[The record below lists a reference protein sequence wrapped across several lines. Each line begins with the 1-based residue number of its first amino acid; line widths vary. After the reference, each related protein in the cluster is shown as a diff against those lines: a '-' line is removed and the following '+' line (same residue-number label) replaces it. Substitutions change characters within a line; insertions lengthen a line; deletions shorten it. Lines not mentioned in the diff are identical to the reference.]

1 MQVCLEI
8 IVCYFS
14 LEDYGITHI
23 MYPDF
28 AIVKAV
34 ILMSLPVLCLLWIS
48 VRMFC
53 TLGLALAM
61 HFEEIATQID
71 NVSLHLPNLKER
83 LNEWSVA
90 HSLVCNAIR
99 QLEEYFGNVLLLSVC
114 CIFTGSTNFAV
125 FFYDKNK
132 NLGNI
137 RFVVRY
143 FLLLNAI
150 CYVAESLK
158 DQVNLPFEIFVKNH
172 QKCIFL
178 FNFVQANKLHLSLL
192 NSPLLQSEDHG
203 AGVTFICKISI
214 R

>member
-1 MQVCLEI
+1 
-8 IVCYFS
+8 
-14 LEDYGITHI
+14 

-125 FFYDKNK
+125 FFYDKKK
-132 NLGNI
+132 NSREYKICCEIFPFTERHLLRSRITERPGKLAFRNI
-137 RFVVRY
+137 REKSPEMY
-143 FLLLNAI
+143 F
-150 CYVAESLK
+150 SL
-158 DQVNLPFEIFVKNH
+158 
-172 QKCIFL
+172 
-178 FNFVQANKLHLSLL
+178 
-192 NSPLLQSEDHG
+192 
-203 AGVTFICKISI
+203 
-214 R
+214 